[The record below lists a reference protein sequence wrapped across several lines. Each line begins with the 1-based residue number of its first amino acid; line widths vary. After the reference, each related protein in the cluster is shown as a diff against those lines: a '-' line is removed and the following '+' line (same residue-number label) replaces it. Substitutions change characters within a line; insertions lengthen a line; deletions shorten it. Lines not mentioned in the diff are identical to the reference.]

1 MMATMGLIMAGF
13 LTFLVVALCLGVV
26 FMFID
31 MLFSHRIS
39 DSLTAWYER
48 KFRTE

>member
-1 MMATMGLIMAGF
+1 METMGMIMGFF
-13 LTFLVVALCLGVV
+13 LTFLVVTLCLGVV

-31 MLFSHRIS
+31 MIFGHRIS

>member
-13 LTFLVVALCLGVV
+13 LTFLVVALCLSMV
-26 FMFID
+26 FIIVD

-39 DSLTAWYER
+39 DTLRVWYER
-48 KFRTE
+48 KFRT

>member
-1 MMATMGLIMAGF
+1 METMGLIMGFF
-13 LTFLVVALCLGVV
+13 LTFLVVTLCLGVV

-31 MLFSHRIS
+31 MIFGHRIS
-39 DSLTAWYER
+39 ESLTAWYER